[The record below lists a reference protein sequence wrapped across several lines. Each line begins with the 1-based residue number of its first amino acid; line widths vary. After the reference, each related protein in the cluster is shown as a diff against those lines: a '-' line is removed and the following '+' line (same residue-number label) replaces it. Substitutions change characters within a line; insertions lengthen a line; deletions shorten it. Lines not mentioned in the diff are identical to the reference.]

1 MKKLLPILSIG
12 FLFAAC
18 NPQPQVKSEMSAT
31 PAVQALPVS
40 QDTAGLSEFQQW
52 KIQNE
57 LQDAQAYK
65 KPEPPVMVVP
75 EKVKR
80 TKTPVYSKPEIE
92 RQAPASSSSEN
103 TATLPSGPQ
112 ADTSANTGNGTMS
125 SESAGTAKAEE
136 KKGMSKS
143 TKGAVI
149 GGVVG
154 AGAGAVINKK
164 NPVIGAVIGGVIGAG
179 GGYVIGK
186 KMDKKDAK
194 N

>member
-31 PAVQALPVS
+31 PAVQAPPVS
-40 QDTAGLSEFQQW
+40 QDTSGLSEFQQW

-80 TKTPVYSKPEIE
+80 TKPPVYSKPQTEK
-92 RQAPASSSSEN
+92 QAPSSSEN

-112 ADTSANTGNGTMS
+112 ADTSANTGGGTMS